1 METTKHSLS
10 LSFISHFTTFSL
22 NRSEKTPNKKALI
35 SKCLVSNTKY
45 LKALL
50 LLFLLIFRVLKV
62 FVNQFKLGKIGLGFP
77 I

>member
-45 LKALL
+45 LKAL
-50 LLFLLIFRVLKV
+50 FFIIFID
-62 FVNQFKLGKIGLGFP
+62 F
-77 I
+77 